1 MELKAWIKAAGEPWQ
16 VQCKWFSQQQQIIN
30 RSAELNLFN
39 MVEVVHIIMVS
50 THNSNAK
57 FIYLAMGG
65 IFYCRGDI
73 YAKPK
78 NTTINKTPNN
88 LHAESKKNMTIS
100 RPSKSL

>member
-1 MELKAWIKAAGEPWQ
+1 MELKAWIKAAGETWQ
-16 VQCKWFSQQQQIIN
+16 VQCKWFSQQQQIITD

-78 NTTINKTPNN
+78 PQQQ
-88 LHAESKKNMTIS
+88 
-100 RPSKSL
+100 